1 MKYLQIIVV
10 QNQTEGD
17 LDIGVILLKIIHF
30 NGTAAG
36 DNTNGIEN
44 SRFAGVV
51 LAYENQGVFD
61 IGDQQVADGLV
72 IADTKFSETQGGQSF
87 LLNMFNM

>member
-1 MKYLQIIVV
+1 MDYYFFIKLRHKGAHAEAQ
-10 QNQTEGD
+10 
-17 LDIGVILLKIIHF
+17 
-30 NGTAAG
+30 AG
-36 DNTNGIEN
+36 HGYRRVPRGEQGGG
-44 SRFAGVV
+44 GVV

>member
-1 MKYLQIIVV
+1 MASRM
-10 QNQTEGD
+10 G
-17 LDIGVILLKIIHF
+17 
-30 NGTAAG
+30 
-36 DNTNGIEN
+36 
-44 SRFAGVV
+44 RFAGVV
-51 LAYENQGVFD
+51 LAHENQGVFD